1 MTGLVAGYR
10 LAGVTD
16 TLPLFPL
23 STVLLPGAALPLH
36 IFEARYRQLVLDL
49 VNDVVP
55 DRRFGVVGIRQGWE
69 VGDDNVDSMYDVGC
83 TAVLQQV
90 QQLPQGRYDITADG
104 EHRFRLLQIDREAA
118 PYLMARVE
126 WLPDTEP
133 AEDPRLAPRL
143 DAAARAAHER
153 YHGTGLR
160 GDRYDAPAEDTEVAE
175 LSYALAEDCVL
186 STEDRQDLL
195 AETDP
200 LARLRLVRRLLVR
213 EAEFLREL
221 RAIPAPLTEFA
232 EQSSRN

>member
-1 MTGLVAGYR
+1 M
-10 LAGVTD
+10 TD

-23 STVLLPGAALPLH
+23 STVLLPGADLPLH

-49 VNDVVP
+49 VEEVVP

-83 TAVLQQV
+83 SARLRQV

-104 EHRFRLLQIDREAA
+104 GQRFRLLQIDREAA

-126 WLPDTEP
+126 WLPDSEP
-133 AEDPRLAPRL
+133 AEDPRLTGRL

-160 GDRYDAPAEDTEVAE
+160 GDRYDAPAPDVDPAD
-175 LSYALAEDCVL
+175 LSYVLAEDCVL
-186 STEDRQDLL
+186 SAEDRQDLL

-221 RAIPAPLTEFA
+221 RAVPAPLAEFA
-232 EQSSRN
+232 EQTSVN

>member
-1 MTGLVAGYR
+1 MTE
-10 LAGVTD
+10 

-23 STVLLPGAALPLH
+23 STVLLPGADLPLH

-49 VNDVVP
+49 VEEVVP

-83 TAVLQQV
+83 SARLRQV

-104 EHRFRLLQIDREAA
+104 GHRFRLLQIDREAA

-126 WLPDTEP
+126 WLPDSEP
-133 AEDPRLAPRL
+133 AEDPRLTGRL

-160 GDRYDAPAEDTEVAE
+160 GDRYDAPAADLDAAD

-186 STEDRQDLL
+186 STDDRQELL

-221 RAIPAPLTEFA
+221 RAVPAPLAEFA
-232 EQSSRN
+232 EQTSVN

>member
-133 AEDPRLAPRL
+133 AE
-143 DAAARAAHER
+143 E
-153 YHGTGLR
+153 
-160 GDRYDAPAEDTEVAE
+160 
-175 LSYALAEDCVL
+175 
-186 STEDRQDLL
+186 
-195 AETDP
+195 
-200 LARLRLVRRLLVR
+200 
-213 EAEFLREL
+213 
-221 RAIPAPLTEFA
+221 
-232 EQSSRN
+232 

>member
-1 MTGLVAGYR
+1 MTE
-10 LAGVTD
+10 

-23 STVLLPGAALPLH
+23 STVLLPGADLPLH

-83 TAVLQQV
+83 SARLRQV
-90 QQLPQGRYDITADG
+90 RQLPQGRYDITADG
-104 EHRFRLLQIDREAA
+104 CRRFRLLQIDREAA

-133 AEDPRLAPRL
+133 AEDPRLISRL
-143 DAAARAAHER
+143 DSAARAAHER

-160 GDRYDAPAEDTEVAE
+160 GEHYDAPDAELTPGE

-186 STEDRQDLL
+186 SADDRQELL

-200 LARLRLVRRLLVR
+200 LERLRLVRRLLVR

-221 RAIPAPLTEFA
+221 RAVPAPLAEFA
-232 EQSSRN
+232 EQTSPN

>member
-1 MTGLVAGYR
+1 M
-10 LAGVTD
+10 TD

-36 IFEARYRQLVLDL
+36 IFESRYRQLVLDL

-83 TAVLQQV
+83 SARLQQV
-90 QQLPQGRYDITADG
+90 QQLPQGRYDVSADG
-104 EHRFRLLQIDREAA
+104 AQRFRLLQIDREAA

-133 AEDPRLAPRL
+133 AEDPRIGPRL

-160 GDRYDAPAEDTEVAE
+160 GDHYDPPAADTELAD
-175 LSYALAEDCVL
+175 LAYALAEDCVL
-186 STEDRQDLL
+186 STEDRQELL

-221 RAIPAPLTEFA
+221 RAIPAPLAEFTEGT
-232 EQSSRN
+232 SVN

>member
-1 MTGLVAGYR
+1 MTE
-10 LAGVTD
+10 

-23 STVLLPGAALPLH
+23 STVLLPGADLPLH

-49 VNDVVP
+49 VEEVVP

-83 TAVLQQV
+83 SARLRQV

-104 EHRFRLLQIDREAA
+104 GHRFRLLQIDREAA

-126 WLPDTEP
+126 WLPDSEP
-133 AEDPRLAPRL
+133 AEDPRLTGRL

-160 GDRYDAPAEDTEVAE
+160 GDRYDAPATDLDPAD

-186 STEDRQDLL
+186 STDDRQELL

-221 RAIPAPLTEFA
+221 RAVPAPLAEFA
-232 EQSSRN
+232 EQTSVN